1 MLLDMTPK
9 GRNETGPHY
18 SLADWVRRHDEY
30 GGGEPLLACCSAG
43 DRS

>member
-18 SLADWVRRHDEY
+18 NLMDWVRRHDDYERAAN
-30 GGGEPLLACCSAG
+30 LAAYSGSAKG
-43 DRS
+43 